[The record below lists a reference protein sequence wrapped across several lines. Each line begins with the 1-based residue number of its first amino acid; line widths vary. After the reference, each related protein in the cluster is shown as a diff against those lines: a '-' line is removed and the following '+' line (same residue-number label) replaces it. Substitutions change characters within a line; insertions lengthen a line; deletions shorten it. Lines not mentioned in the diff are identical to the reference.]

1 MPRLSFEPCFSHV
14 PLVRRAR
21 VPASGCELTEVLLRA
36 ETRLRDGYTSQA
48 VSTFSLNEFY
58 QRNRR
63 IVIWVILFGLLW
75 LLRDFFG
82 LVFLTFVIAIIAAPL
97 TDVGVRRLRL
107 PHWLSLVLVYVIF
120 LVVLGSFVRFV
131 VPSVASELNRMI
143 GNLPE
148 TELRLIET
156 KNRLFERYPAL
167 RQPLN
172 GFLRSALDENRAQIV
187 DLQLIGERERL
198 GLTEAAIATALESS
212 TAPTGAMAE
221 YLNRRD
227 QLYLNALMTVQFQ
240 RVRDYAP
247 TVINMLYRG
256 TATMLLAL
264 LFSFLILIDLK
275 RIRNGIGRLRNSRVG
290 DFYEEAAHPIARFGI
305 LLGRA
310 IEAQAAIALLNT
322 VLTLIGLL
330 LLGIPLV
337 AMLSVIVFV
346 CSFVPVLGVFISTVP
361 IVLVALNAGG
371 PTLSLAAV
379 ALVIVIHAVEAYLLN
394 PIIYGKHLKLN
405 PVLTVIILYVGYHAI
420 GFWGMLLGVPVA
432 RYFIHDV
439 LGVPMRDRALRADR
453 SS

>member
-1 MPRLSFEPCFSHV
+1 M
-14 PLVRRAR
+14 
-21 VPASGCELTEVLLRA
+21 
-36 ETRLRDGYTSQA
+36 
-48 VSTFSLNEFY
+48 STFSLNEFY

-82 LVFLTFVIAIIAAPL
+82 LVFLSFVIAIIAAPL
-97 TDVGVRRLRL
+97 ADVGMRRLRL

-120 LVVLGSFVRFV
+120 LVVLGTFVRFV
-131 VPSVASELNRMI
+131 VPSVASEVNRMI

-148 TELRLIET
+148 TELRLIEA

-198 GLTEAAIATALESS
+198 GLTEPDITAALESS

-264 LFSFLILIDLK
+264 LFSFLILIDIK
-275 RIRNGIGRLRNSRVG
+275 RIKNGIGRLRNSRVG
-290 DFYEEAAHPIARFGI
+290 DFYDEAAHPIARFGI

-322 VLTLIGLL
+322 VLTLTGLV

-371 PTLSLAAV
+371 PMLSLAAV
-379 ALVIVIHAVEAYLLN
+379 ALIVVIHAVEAYLLN

-405 PVLTVIILYVGYHAI
+405 PVLTVIILYVGYHAF

-439 LGVPMRDRALRADR
+439 LGVPMREGLLRGER
-453 SS
+453 S